1 MVGRETTVAVGD
13 KVGVGGIG
21 EFVGG
26 GAEVGLI
33 AGADAQAD
41 SNRLIVDKMMTKL
54 AVVFFILS
62 PCHDLW
68 NLFLS

>member
-1 MVGRETTVAVGD
+1 MVAVGD
-13 KVGVGGIG
+13 KVGVGGNA
-21 EFVGG
+21 ELVGG
-26 GAEVGLI
+26 GTEVGLT

-41 SNRLIVDKMMTKL
+41 SHRLIVDKIMTKL

-62 PCHDLW
+62 PCHDPW